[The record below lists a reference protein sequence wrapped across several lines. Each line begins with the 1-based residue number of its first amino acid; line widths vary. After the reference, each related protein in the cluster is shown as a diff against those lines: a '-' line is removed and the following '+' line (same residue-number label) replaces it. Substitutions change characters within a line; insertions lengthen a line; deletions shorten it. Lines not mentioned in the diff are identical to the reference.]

1 MKPVILTGVSR
12 GLGLAMAERLAA
24 HPDYSVLGLSRTLSP
39 AYQALIDAH
48 PGKVH
53 FRSFDIGDL
62 DAIGGLVKDLVSQHG
77 VPWGLINNAA
87 VGVPGILGTMHK
99 TDIDMVLRVNLTA
112 PITLCKYVSRVM
124 MKRRE
129 GRIINV
135 SSIIA
140 STGFHALSVY
150 GASKAGLVGLTKSL
164 SRELGKVNITVNCL
178 APGFMATEMTDGFDD
193 GQMASIRRR
202 APLGLPEVQDVAGAA
217 LYLLGPDAGKVTGTV
232 MTIDGGSTA

>member
-24 HPDYSVLGLSRTLSP
+24 HPDYVVLGLSRSLSP
-39 AYQALIDAH
+39 EYQALMEAH
-48 PGKVH
+48 PGKAVW
-53 FRSFDIGDL
+53 RGFDISEI
-62 DAIGGLVKDLVSQHG
+62 DAIGPLVKDLVDEHG
-77 VPWGLINNAA
+77 IPWGLINNAA

-99 TDIDMVLRVNLTA
+99 TDIDLVLRVNLTA
-112 PITLCKYVSRVM
+112 PITFCKYVSRVM
-124 MKRRE
+124 MKRRQ

-178 APGFMATEMTDGFDD
+178 APGFMATEMTEGFDD
-193 GQMASIRRR
+193 AQMNSIRRR
-202 APLGLPEVQDVAGAA
+202 APLGLPEVQDVSGAA
-217 LYLLGPDAGKVTGTV
+217 MYLLGPDAGRVTGTV
-232 MTIDGGSTA
+232 MTVDGGSTA